1 MLLFCLLVETGQRAF
16 ALYITG
22 IVFVVFSM
30 LTMTESFVKKLYV
43 TIGVHSKQGLI
54 ELVNKAR

>member
-1 MLLFCLLVETGQRAF
+1 MAYSRARSRP
-16 ALYITG
+16 

-43 TIGVHSKQGLI
+43 TLGVHSKQDLI